1 MQADIILRPWAG
13 ARAQGRGGFA
23 RLLLFMQLSLVF
35 WPAAVR
41 AAQRLERERQ
51 KQNLLDEL
59 AAANANP
66 VPESQAE
73 TDLWPVGKGFVRDL
87 ENSVQ

>member
-1 MQADIILRPWAG
+1 MQTDIILRPWAG
-13 ARAQGRGGFA
+13 ARAQGRSGLA
-23 RLLLFMQLSLVF
+23 RLLLFMQLSLVL

-51 KQNLLDEL
+51 KQDLLDVL

-66 VPESQAE
+66 VPENQAE
-73 TDLWPVGKGFVRDL
+73 ADLWPVGKSFVRDL